1 MKFFLSILFFFF
13 TLYSFSQSNQNS
25 IQALA
30 KIKNNA
36 VLIRWAPAS
45 PYIWQMGNKYGYI
58 IERFTVLPNGTLEQK
73 NGKGRLLSTKPVKAY
88 SSDELLKLAK
98 TEPNAEVI
106 QEAIYGKSLKIAKSP
121 AEIINNN
128 RETENKF
135 GLALFVC
142 DMSQSIAIA
151 AGLMWIDR
159 TVVPKA
165 KYIYSI
171 RIAFDVP
178 NAKIEPGI
186 AVVDILNEK
195 PLVAPKDVKAD
206 FGDRKVT
213 LTWPI
218 ITHKGVYTA
227 YFIEKSLTG
236 KDFKSL
242 SDLPYVNTSQKK
254 NPVQYFYVD
263 SLVSND
269 EPVYYRVKG
278 ITPFGE
284 TGPASAVVSGQG
296 KNPLEAVIS
305 IDSSYVINNKKI
317 YIKWNVP
324 AQYKQDITGFF
335 VSRSGKAGGPF
346 VDLNKK
352 ILPAGQNYFI
362 DESPGKNN
370 YYRIKYLTKIKNG
383 KSDTYFSFPY
393 LAQLYDVTPPAAP
406 TGLSASVDST
416 GIVTLK
422 WKAGT
427 DNDLFGYR
435 VYRANT
441 LKEEFIEITPKIIR
455 RILLMDTINIES
467 LTRRVYY
474 KVVAVDNYY
483 NPSEFSS
490 ALELLRP
497 DKIAP
502 SAPVFSALRLK
513 GDTVNLNWVNSS
525 SNDAAKYILYRN
537 DKTSDSLT
545 FIKEWSAK
553 ELKVSYSETGL
564 PLGKKYRY
572 ILQCIDSAGN
582 YSRAISRDIL
592 VETGARAAIQDIKIT
607 TDRLK
612 NTITLKWKYALD
624 GVEKII
630 IYKSKDGSPYVIYK
644 TLEGMA
650 SEYEDT
656 EINVNN
662 KYAYKIKAFFKTG
675 AQSMI
680 SKEVI
685 VEY

>member
-1 MKFFLSILFFFF
+1 MKFFLSILFSFLTLF
-13 TLYSFSQSNQNS
+13 TFSQSNQNS

-45 PYIWQMGNKYGYI
+45 PYIWQLGNKYGYI
-58 IERFTVLPNGTLEQK
+58 IERFTVLPNGSLEQK
-73 NGKGRLLSTKPVKAY
+73 NGTGRLLSTKPIKAY

-106 QEAIYGKSLKIAKSP
+106 KEAIYGKSLKIAKSP
-121 AEIINNN
+121 AEILNNN

-142 DMSQSIAIA
+142 DMSQPLAIA

-186 AVVDILNEK
+186 AVVDIMNEK
-195 PLVAPKDVKAD
+195 PLIAPKEVKAG
-206 FGDRKVT
+206 FGDKKVT

-227 YFIEKSLTG
+227 YLIEKSTDG

-269 EPVYYRVKG
+269 ETVYYRVKG

-296 KNPLEAVIS
+296 KNPLEAVVS

-317 YIKWNVP
+317 FIKWNVP
-324 AQYKQDITGFF
+324 PQYKQDIIGFF
-335 VSRSGKAGGPF
+335 VSRSGKASGPF
-346 VDLNKK
+346 VDINKK
-352 ILPAGQNYFI
+352 ILPTTQNYFI
-362 DESPGKNN
+362 DEIPRKNN

-406 TGLSASVDST
+406 VGLSANVDST
-416 GIVTLK
+416 GIVTLR

-427 DNDLFGYR
+427 ENDLYGYR
-435 VYRANT
+435 VYRVNT
-441 LKEEFIEITPKIIR
+441 LKEEFIEITPKIIKR
-455 RILLMDTINIES
+455 NLLIDTINIES
-467 LTRRVYY
+467 LTRKVFY

-490 ALELLRP
+490 ALELIRP

-502 SAPVFSALRLK
+502 SAPIFSSLRLK

-525 SNDAAKYILYRN
+525 SNDVAKYVLYRN
-537 DKTSDSLT
+537 DKSSDSLK
-545 FIKEWSAK
+545 FLKEWPSK
-553 ELKVSYSETGL
+553 EVKDSYSDTRL
-564 PLGKKYRY
+564 SQGKKYRY
-572 ILQCIDSAGN
+572 ILRCIDSAGN
-582 YSRAISRDIL
+582 YSQAVSRDII
-592 VETGARAAIQDIKIT
+592 VETGARAAIKDIKAT

-612 NTITLKWKYALD
+612 NTITLKWNYKLE
-624 GVEKII
+624 GIEKII
-630 IYKSKDGSPYVIYK
+630 IYKSKEGSPYVIYK
-644 TLEGMA
+644 TLQGLA
-650 SEYEDT
+650 SEFTDT

-662 KYAYKIKAFFKTG
+662 KYSYKIKAFFKNG

-685 VEY
+685 IEY